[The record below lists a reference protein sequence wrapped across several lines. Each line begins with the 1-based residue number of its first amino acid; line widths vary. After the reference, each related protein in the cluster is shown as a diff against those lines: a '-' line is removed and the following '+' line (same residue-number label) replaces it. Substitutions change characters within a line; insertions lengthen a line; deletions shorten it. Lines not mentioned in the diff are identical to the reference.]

1 LLPTVGDMTLTEL
14 LTKLPIVLGGLGLAA
29 LGVKVD
35 EKKGK

>member
-1 LLPTVGDMTLTEL
+1 MTLTEL
-14 LTKLPIVLGGLGLAA
+14 MAKLPIVLGGLGFAA